1 MDKDQI
7 LTRIQWR
14 QLENEESEPTDA
26 GVVSTSR
33 LLRYITPQHTRKKD
47 GDDYII
53 RTEWLG
59 HQSTKSGSDTF
70 RIEHQNLE
78 EIAQM
83 VVENAREHAIIRNLG
98 ENESL

>member
-1 MDKDQI
+1 MDIDQI

-14 QLENEESEPTDA
+14 QLSNKESEPIDT

-33 LLRYITPQHTRKKD
+33 LLQYITPHHTRKKTGD
-47 GDDYII
+47 GYKI

-70 RIEHQNLE
+70 GIEHQNLE
-78 EIAQM
+78 EIARM
-83 VVENAREHAIIRNLG
+83 VIESGKKHAIIKNLA

>member
-1 MDKDQI
+1 MDIDQI
-7 LTRIQWR
+7 LARIQWR
-14 QLENEESEPTDA
+14 QLSNEDSEPTDT

-33 LLRYITPQHTRKKD
+33 LLQYITPQHTRKKD
-47 GDDYII
+47 GDDYKI

-78 EIAQM
+78 EIARM
-83 VVENAREHAIIRNLG
+83 VIENAKKHAIIKNLAKD
-98 ENESL
+98 EPL